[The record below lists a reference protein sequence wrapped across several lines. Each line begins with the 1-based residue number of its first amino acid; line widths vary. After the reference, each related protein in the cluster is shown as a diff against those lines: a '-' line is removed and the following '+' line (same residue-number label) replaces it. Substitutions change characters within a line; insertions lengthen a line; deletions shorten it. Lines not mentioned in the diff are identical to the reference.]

1 LAGPVGTP
9 AMRAHWPYLQAY
21 FVRGATCWVAARAV
35 AAIVALFAS
44 LPALPVST
52 AAALEAV
59 IVSVALGVVDTLR
72 RREMALIGNLAIHP
86 VVFIGALAMPAAV
99 GELSLRAIESG
110 LR

>member
-1 LAGPVGTP
+1 
-9 AMRAHWPYLQAY
+9 MRAHWPYLQAY

-59 IVSVALGVVDTLR
+59 IFADKGRVLATGGSDGSLRIWDLGQALGER
-72 RREMALIGNLAIHP
+72 R
-86 VVFIGALAMPAAV
+86 AA
-99 GELSLRAIESG
+99 R
-110 LR
+110 